1 MSYPWGM
8 DSGETEK
15 LALAEESESALHAT
29 KAAALKAAQ
38 MRQEAAEAEL
48 RAADAE
54 AASIV

>member
-1 MSYPWGM
+1 M